1 MLVEA
6 PPKIVTV
13 SVDSQPNPD
22 QMESPT
28 PAQGPPIHALS
39 ALILLV
45 VDNLW
50 NLTEWVVIDWIIT
63 IPLSFISVMVPVFL
77 IQKFLKKNSTGK
89 AMAWATVLA
98 VLAAVPFSVL
108 GTVAGSMLLG
118 WLGINKLWGQPTMKR
133 VN

>member
-1 MLVEA
+1 
-6 PPKIVTV
+6 
-13 SVDSQPNPD
+13 
-22 QMESPT
+22 MESPSL
-28 PAQGPPIHALS
+28 AQGPPIHALS

-63 IPLSFISVMVPVFL
+63 VPLAFLTVLVPTFL
-77 IQKFLKKNSTGK
+77 IQRFLKKNSTGK
-89 AMAWATVLA
+89 AMAWASVLA
-98 VLAAVPFSVL
+98 VLAAVPFSVI